1 MNGPTEHRT
10 ADTAKPTS
18 RVWLFVSPDQCR
30 NVGRVASAFH
40 ARDSNPAEPTNTRTT
55 EASARRESA
64 RVEDPD
70 GNCCNRKSGNPNGI
84 RTRRGALHQPP
95 RGPAT
100 SARLISMAAPNV
112 KDLLALDVRTR
123 LTLVQELWDSIVRDA
138 QTSDALPVS
147 DSERR
152 ELDDRL
158 REDDEQ
164 PEAAISWPEARA
176 RLRNRS

>member
-1 MNGPTEHRT
+1 
-10 ADTAKPTS
+10 
-18 RVWLFVSPDQCR
+18 
-30 NVGRVASAFH
+30 
-40 ARDSNPAEPTNTRTT
+40 
-55 EASARRESA
+55 
-64 RVEDPD
+64 
-70 GNCCNRKSGNPNGI
+70 
-84 RTRRGALHQPP
+84 
-95 RGPAT
+95 
-100 SARLISMAAPNV
+100 MAAPNV
-112 KDLLALDVRTR
+112 KDLLARDVRTR